1 MSDFYQ
7 PGQHPDADQLSAFA
21 EDALPAHEREQTLA
35 HLAGCADCRTIV
47 SLALP
52 PVEDVPQLQPAA
64 ANRPWF
70 YGWNVA
76 WLAGAGLA
84 ALVFLTVH
92 IRNGGRDGRIA
103 STPTQT
109 AAVRPQAAPV
119 APPAWNAAPSMGLKT
134 SRAVAA
140 PPPPKAADRFPS
152 SATPATIDSRQIAN
166 LPIQGRNFIA
176 EPQQQQQSQ
185 QQAGG
190 LHGSVYGASAGAGVG
205 GRVARDD
212 QSQFAQ
218 RGALNGRNNDAAR
231 AAAPAPV
238 AAAPM
243 MRAPIQP
250 APAAAAKAT
259 PQTSDAVTVAAA
271 RAQVETTNA
280 SVSTMLT
287 SPGMVD
293 AHRLPSHLAIAS
305 TITRA
310 NRMLALDTAG
320 ALFLS
325 KDGGRHWKAVAAQ
338 WQGRAVKIE
347 LASLPLLPAKQPAS
361 ATIDGNASASDLAN
375 LDSKAISGPSV
386 AGVVNDSTGAIISG
400 VFITVK
406 DARTGTVQT
415 TATDRNGHYA
425 VAGLAPGAYR
435 IDASE
440 PGFASWRGTVTVAAA
455 QQSVV
460 NISLTVGAVSET
472 VEVSSEPPM
481 MTDNAERKA
490 RKAEKSSPLSEP
502 SAIFEITTDNGEI
515 WTSADGKKWT
525 RK

>member
-21 EDALPAHEREQTLA
+21 EDTLPAHEREQTLA

-64 ANRPWF
+64 THRPWF

-92 IRNGGRDGRIA
+92 IRNGGRDGKIA

-109 AAVRPQAAPV
+109 AAVRPQAAPI
-119 APPAWNAAPSMGLKT
+119 APPAWRAAPSMDLKT
-134 SRAVAA
+134 PRAVAA

-152 SATPATIDSRQIAN
+152 PTTSATIDSRQIAN

-190 LHGSVYGASAGAGVG
+190 LHGSVYGASAGAGVA

-212 QSQFAQ
+212 QSPFAQ
-218 RGALNGRNNDAAR
+218 RGALNGSNKDAAP

-238 AAAPM
+238 AAPM
-243 MRAPIQP
+243 MSAPIQP
-250 APAAAAKAT
+250 APAAAAKAA

-271 RAQVETTNA
+271 SAQVETTNA
-280 SVSTMLT
+280 SVSTMLL
-287 SPGMVD
+287 SPGMAD
-293 AHRLPSHLAIAS
+293 AHRLPSLLAIAS
-305 TITRA
+305 TITRD

-325 KDGGRHWKAVAAQ
+325 RDGGRHWKAVAAQ
-338 WQGRAVKIE
+338 WPGRAVKIE

-361 ATIDGNASASDLAN
+361 AYIDGNASASGLTSFDG
-375 LDSKAISGPSV
+375 KAISGPSV
-386 AGVVNDSTGAIISG
+386 VGIVADSTGAIISV
-400 VFITVK
+400 VFITVT
-406 DARTGTVQT
+406 DDRTGTVRT
-415 TATDRNGHYA
+415 TATDRNGRYA
-425 VAGLAPGAYR
+425 VGGLAPGAYR
-435 IDASE
+435 IDASA

-460 NISLTVGAVSET
+460 NISLTVGAVSES
-472 VEVSSEPPM
+472 VEVSADAPM
-481 MTDNAERKA
+481 TTGKPEKKA
-490 RKAEKSSPLSEP
+490 RRNASTASLSEP
-502 SAIFEITTDNGEI
+502 SAAFEITTDSGEI
-515 WTSADGKKWT
+515 WTSADGKRWT